1 MDNFP
6 FYFNNWWV
14 KILLT
19 AAVVLFYLGWL
30 LYRLFW
36 KKQTWKAIESDAMAK
51 FYVIVVLLCLYYWFT
66 MNIKPIS

>member
-1 MDNFP
+1 MEQFP

-14 KILLT
+14 KIILTTLAIAVFLL
-19 AAVVLFYLGWL
+19 WL

-36 KKQTWKAIESDAMAK
+36 KKEAWKTIESDAMAK
-51 FYVIVVLLCLYYWFT
+51 FYVMVVLLALYYWFT